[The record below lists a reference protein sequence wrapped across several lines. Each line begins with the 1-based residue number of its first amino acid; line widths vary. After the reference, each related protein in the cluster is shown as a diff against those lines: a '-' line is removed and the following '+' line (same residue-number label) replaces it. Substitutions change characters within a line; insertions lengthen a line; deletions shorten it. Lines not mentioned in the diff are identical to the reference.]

1 MQIIFR
7 NPLNDYELVSYFLSD
22 LGSEYDSFVTS
33 VTTRVDPMTL
43 DDLYGHLLA
52 HELKLEQNQPAVD
65 LALASANIAARKDH
79 HEGVVVVSLNN
90 FSHLVEEITST
101 TIATEIPVVG
111 GVVVVQTLFLELLTP
126 SVKFTSNLDMKH
138 WAVIMSRFEVNL
150 NMKHWAVIIDLTTP
164 IKGIR
169 IKTCK
174 PILLHLN
181 P

>member
-1 MQIIFR
+1 
-7 NPLNDYELVSYFLSD
+7 
-22 LGSEYDSFVTS
+22 
-33 VTTRVDPMTL
+33 MTL

-101 TIATEIPVVG
+101 TIATEIPVAG

-138 WAVIMSRFEVNL
+138 WAVI
-150 NMKHWAVIIDLTTP
+150 IDLTTP